1 VLNTF
6 NTLNKRKASVNKHP
20 FEIIALA
27 NGAKLIFTPCPG
39 TKLVN
44 LDGSIKQLKQNGTSM
59 LITLMFDEEMT
70 KNDVLSLP
78 DICHQYQI
86 NWLQLPIVDDEAPS
100 SAFESEWE
108 KYKAIILDELN
119 NKGVVA
125 IHCKGGTGRTG
136 TVIALLL
143 LALGWPVDKI
153 VKEVQSVKPKALRI
167 KKQLDYLNSKLVH
180 SDVLF

>member
-1 VLNTF
+1 M
-6 NTLNKRKASVNKHP
+6 NKHP
-20 FEIIALA
+20 FEILALE

-39 TKLVN
+39 TKLVS
-44 LDGSIKQLKQNGTSM
+44 LEESIKQFKEIGTSM
-59 LITLMFDEEMT
+59 LITLMFDEEMAS
-70 KNDVLSLP
+70 NDVLSLP
-78 DICHQYQI
+78 ELCNKYQVS
-86 NWLQLPIVDDEAPS
+86 WLQLPIIDDEAPS
-100 SAFESEWE
+100 KIFECQWA
-108 KYKAIILDELN
+108 KYKPIILNELN

-153 VKEVQSVKPKALRI
+153 VKEVQGVKPKALKI
-167 KKQLDYLNSKLVH
+167 KKQLSYLNYQLES

>member
-1 VLNTF
+1 
-6 NTLNKRKASVNKHP
+6 VNKHP
-20 FEIIALA
+20 FEILALE

-39 TKLVN
+39 TKLVS
-44 LDGSIKQLKQNGTSM
+44 LEESIKQFKEIGTSM
-59 LITLMFDEEMT
+59 LITLMFDEEMAS
-70 KNDVLSLP
+70 NDVLSLP
-78 DICHQYQI
+78 ELCNKHQVI
-86 NWLQLPIVDDEAPS
+86 WLQLPIIDDEAPS
-100 SAFESEWE
+100 KIFESQWT
-108 KYKAIILDELN
+108 KYKPIILNELN

-153 VKEVQSVKPKALRI
+153 IKEVQGVKPKALRI
-167 KKQLDYLNSKLVH
+167 KKQLSYLNYQLES

>member
-1 VLNTF
+1 
-6 NTLNKRKASVNKHP
+6 VNKHP
-20 FEIIALA
+20 FETITLD
-27 NGAKLIFTPCPG
+27 NGAKLLFTPCPG
-39 TKLVN
+39 TKLVS
-44 LDGSIKQLKQNGTSM
+44 LKESIKQLKENGTST
-59 LITLMFDEEMT
+59 LITLMFDEEMAS
-70 KNDVLSLP
+70 NNVISLP
-78 DICHQYQI
+78 ELCHQHQV

-100 SAFESEWE
+100 NAFETEWE
-108 KYKAIILDELN
+108 KYKPMILDQLN

-153 VKEVQSVKPKALRI
+153 VQDVQRVKPKALRI
-167 KKQLDYLNSKLVH
+167 KKQLDYLNKQLVN

>member
-1 VLNTF
+1 M
-6 NTLNKRKASVNKHP
+6 NKHP
-20 FEIIALA
+20 FEVLALE

-39 TKLVN
+39 TKLVSIE
-44 LDGSIKQLKQNGTSM
+44 DSIKQLKESGTSM
-59 LITLMFDEEMT
+59 LITLMFDEEMAIN
-70 KNDVLSLP
+70 KVLSLP
-78 DICHQYQI
+78 ELCHQHQV

-100 SAFESEWE
+100 NAFESEWQ
-108 KYKAIILDELN
+108 KYKPMILEQLN

-153 VKEVQSVKPKALRI
+153 VKDVQRVKPKALRI
-167 KKQLDYLNSKLVH
+167 KKQLDYLNKQLVN
-180 SDVLF
+180 SEVLF